1 MEKHPK
7 WAKFKRLIKKLI
19 KCALNPRFVL
29 CFGIA
34 WMITNGW
41 AYILLGVGAFFNIGW
56 MTAAAGAYIAFL
68 WLPISPEKLITIP
81 IAIGL
86 MRWLFPKDKE
96 TLGMLRDL
104 SEKAK
109 NELKLGKKHKKQTE
123 DAKKSQPVCENKGNE
138 HVHEHAH
145 VHVDV
150 FENTAEFVCPC
161 CGTKTVEE
169 IETKPE

>member
-56 MTAAAGAYIAFL
+56 MTATAGAYIAFL

-123 DAKKSQPVCENKGNE
+123 DAKKSQPVCENAEKK
-138 HVHEHAH
+138 HAHKHTH